1 MRRRCEGGDVRRNF
15 TAQWSSG
22 QSIIITCIIRAV
34 NLAGVDLNL
43 LVALDAL
50 LIERHVGRAA
60 RRVGLSQ
67 PAMSHRLGRLRRL
80 VGDPLLLR
88 VGGGLQITSRAAAL
102 REPLSECLRAA
113 QSVLALDSF
122 DPATS
127 TRRFAV
133 MMHDHIGH
141 LFVPELV
148 KLLQRH
154 APGVRLDVLP
164 WRSPFAMRTARLH
177 AIDLIISCSEKALP
191 QFEKEV
197 LCEDTEVLVTRAGHP
212 SARKLRRL
220 ESFLQA
226 SHVAVVGH
234 GLDEDPVDEWLREA
248 GVSRRIAL
256 RTPTYIQALHT
267 VARTD
272 LVAVVPSRLARSM
285 TRSLPLECRQLP
297 LDPGQ
302 YHEYV
307 FYPTRTMHDAGSLW
321 LRELTRVVRSDL
333 DLA

>member
-1 MRRRCEGGDVRRNF
+1 
-15 TAQWSSG
+15 
-22 QSIIITCIIRAV
+22 V
-34 NLAGVDLNL
+34 NLAGIDLNL

-80 VGDPLLLR
+80 VGDPLFLR
-88 VGGGLQITSRAAAL
+88 VGGGLQVTSRAAAL
-102 REPLSECLRAA
+102 RQPLSECLRAA
-113 QSVLALDSF
+113 QSVLARDSF
-122 DPATS
+122 DPPSS

-141 LFVPELV
+141 LLVPELV
-148 KLLQRH
+148 KRLQLQ

-164 WRSPFAMRTARLH
+164 WRNPFSMRTTRLH
-177 AIDLIISCSEKALP
+177 AIDLIISCSEKTLP

-197 LCEDTEVLVTRAGHP
+197 LCEDTEVLVMRAGHP

-220 ESFLQA
+220 EAFLQA

-234 GLDEDPVDEWLREA
+234 GVDEDPVDEWLREA
-248 GVSRRIAL
+248 GAIRRVAL
-256 RTPTYIQALHT
+256 RAPTYVQALQT

-272 LVAVVPSRLARSM
+272 LVAVVPSRLARSLA
-285 TRSLPLECRQLP
+285 RSLSLECRRPP
-297 LDPGQ
+297 LDPGHF
-302 YHEYV
+302 HEYV
-307 FYPTRTMHDAGSLW
+307 FYSARTTHDAGSVW
-321 LRELTRVVRSDL
+321 LRELTRAVRSGL

>member
-1 MRRRCEGGDVRRNF
+1 M
-15 TAQWSSG
+15 
-22 QSIIITCIIRAV
+22 
-34 NLAGVDLNL
+34 NLSGVDLNL

-50 LIERHVGRAA
+50 LVECHVGRAA

-80 VGDPLLLR
+80 IGDPLLLR
-88 VGGGLQITSRAAAL
+88 VDRGLQLTSRAAAL
-102 REPLSECLRAA
+102 RQPLAECLRAA
-113 QSVLALDSF
+113 QSVLAPDSF
-122 DPATS
+122 DPSSS

-148 KLLQRH
+148 KRLQRH

-164 WRSPFAMRTARLH
+164 WRSPFSMRTARLH
-177 AIDLIISCSEKALP
+177 AIDLIISCSEKTLP

-197 LCEDTEVLVTRAGHP
+197 LCDDTEVLVMRARHP

-220 ESFLQA
+220 EAFLQA

-248 GVSRRIAL
+248 GVSRRVAL
-256 RTPTYIQALHT
+256 RAPTYLQALQT

-272 LVAVVPSRLARSM
+272 LVAVVPSRLARSLA
-285 TRSLPLECRQLP
+285 RSLSLECRRPP

-307 FYPTRTMHDAGSLW
+307 FYPTRTTHDAGCLW
-321 LRELTRVVRSDL
+321 LRELARAVRADL